1 MNKKT
6 KLLLAVLSAS
16 CLAAGTLGLVGCGD
30 KSTNTNPQDGYHA
43 AYALYTAY
51 AESQGDTPAS
61 YEAWLAAIKGEKGD
75 KGDKGDQGNGIES
88 VEISYESMAIVITY
102 TDGTTDEIPLEI
114 EEPSHDYG
122 NLVVVSEPTE
132 TKEGLGYKEC
142 DDEGCGALQHVK
154 FHAIVDCTNDNRVD
168 FDEAGVYTF
177 KVPVLEGT
185 EGAYAAVFFNFEG
198 YYWSTHS
205 YKLKVYDPNVLIAAE
220 DKSFVLS
227 KGADK
232 TVFLSVNAAA
242 LEGKTE
248 YLIRV
253 EVEDTYIDE
262 GESMESAYELNLNT
276 VQSDWADENEWVY
289 FVYDGTNMGYSE
301 KKVKL
306 DGATFKFSKNVEME
320 IVGAYVEEDH
330 KTVYK
335 TIGEKITSGT
345 AVTFPADYEKVYVR
359 AKSVDNEVIFASEA
373 EETDYVVTLKA
384 PTGSEDVTLKGMQVA
399 FTAQDVLVGVA
410 TADADGKVKAT
421 LPNLDYTVSLYEATA
436 YTGTATIAK
445 GTKTADLQLSKAA
458 DATVT
463 GGSKASKAEAVT
475 TGTTMITNT
484 GWVAFTAEEAAT
496 YTFSMKYS
504 YFATVYGMDAT
515 TGEQTYVVNYV
526 EDSVTKDSA
535 ENTISFQVALVK
547 DEFIK
552 IKNAQPN
559 DILTITKVAGSEPT
573 PVDPVDPT
581 PTTSDLTVG
590 ENTIT
595 ITDGYWGTT
604 LTFAPSE
611 GGWYK
616 ISSEDE
622 DALVSDSSLENC
634 YISVA
639 EDVTDYTFYLE
650 AGASIEFTFLTT
662 SQNTGEYTVKI
673 EASEEPSTSNTLSE
687 GDNIVNA
694 TYAGASYTFTA
705 EEGGTYTISWTSS
718 NAWPMDSDE
727 ETLGN
732 GDEFTLEAGAS
743 ITFIF
748 ATATE
753 GDDTYTVTISPVTG
767 AK

>member
-205 YKLKVYDPNVLIAAE
+205 YKLKVYDPNVLLE
-220 DKSFVLS
+220 DKDKSFVLS
-227 KGADK
+227 KGDDK
-232 TVFLSVNAAA
+232 AVFLSVNAAA

-262 GESMESAYELNLNT
+262 GESMDSAYELNLNT

-289 FVYDGTNMGYSE
+289 FVYDGTNMVYSE
-301 KKVKL
+301 KKVML

-320 IVGAYVEEDH
+320 IVGAYVEENH

-373 EETDYVVTLKA
+373 EEADYVVTLKA

-463 GGSKASKAEAVT
+463 GASSVKNAPAVT
-475 TGTTMITNT
+475 TGTTMITNS
-484 GWVAFTAEEAAT
+484 GYVKFEVEEAAT

-504 YFATVYGMDAT
+504 YFKNVYDKQSSGSVPVTFKDD
-515 TGEQTYVVNYV
+515 EVV
-526 EDSVTKDSA
+526 KDS
-535 ENTISFQVALVK
+535 NGNITSFTIAL
-547 DEFIK
+547 ERGK
-552 IKNAQPN
+552 IIVIRNAQPN

-595 ITDGYWGTT
+595 ISDGYWGTK

-622 DALVSDSSLENC
+622 DALVSDSSLDNY

-639 EDVTDYTFYLE
+639 DDVTDYTFYLE

-662 SQNTGEYTVKI
+662 SQNAGEYTVKI
-673 EASEEPSTSNTLSE
+673 EESEEPSTSNTLSE

-718 NAWPMDSDE
+718 NAWPMNSDE

-748 ATATE
+748 STTTE